1 MNCTLGNSFDF
12 NVICLMK
19 RNPIS
24 RLILIL
30 GSLFLIPGA
39 PFSAFSQCPTNEADL
54 ADGGTFSGDC
64 SVNVGGRIDI
74 TGSIIWTFGRLTIND
89 SGGGGDGDM
98 YIQSGGS
105 FLVQDGATL
114 DLDDGDITVLSGA
127 DLTIATGGSVEVMDN
142 RRELYVDGG
151 TLTVNGTLEVRTDLE
166 AYNSASVTF
175 GNGAI
180 VTTGDDFDISGG
192 ATIIVQSGATLN
204 LDDDLDVTGNSSL
217 AIESGASVT
226 LGDEMFIEDSNVI
239 VSGTLTSTGPDDINV
254 DGTSNVTFNEG
265 ANVTFNDLEAGT
277 RDGSATVT
285 INGGTV
291 TIQGEVDFN
300 NGTDAD
306 AIIIN
311 GGLLDIGND
320 LEIGSTDGTITVN
333 SGGTLNTPSIDGVAI
348 TDPNDLPSNIVISGG
363 DVNVN
368 GAVLPVELI
377 SFSGSYSNSSIILE
391 WETAAELN
399 NERFEVQKST
409 DGINFL
415 TIASV
420 KGHGTTSEKRYYTYS
435 DKNLT
440 IGTFYYRLIQ
450 YDFDGES
457 EVLPTISLVNKMQL
471 SNSSIKVYPNPVFD
485 DFISIR
491 LEGKIITSEWTA
503 SLYNMKGQIVLKAI
517 GAVGSPSMTFD
528 NLRSQV
534 EPGMYMLQVAG
545 KDDSVS
551 KRIIIK

>member
-1 MNCTLGNSFDF
+1 
-12 NVICLMK
+12 MK

-64 SVNVGGRIDI
+64 SINVGGRIDI
-74 TGSIIWTFGRLTIND
+74 TGSIIWTSGRLTIND

-98 YIQSGGS
+98 DIQSGGS

-127 DLTIATGGSVEVMDN
+127 DLTIAAGGSVEVMDN
-142 RRELYVDGG
+142 GREVYVDGG
-151 TLTVNGTLEVRTDLE
+151 TLTVNGTLEVRRDLE

-192 ATIIVQSGATLN
+192 ATITVQSGATLN
-204 LDDDLDVTGNSSL
+204 LDDDLDITGNSSL
-217 AIESGASVT
+217 TIESGASVT

-254 DGTSNVTFNEG
+254 DGSSNVTFNEG

-300 NGTDAD
+300 NGTDGD

-348 TDPNDLPSNIVISGG
+348 TDPNDLPNNIVIAGG

-391 WETAAELN
+391 WETASEQN
-399 NERFEVQKST
+399 NERFEVQKSV
-409 DGINFL
+409 DGGNFI
-415 TIASV
+415 TISQIIG
-420 KGHGTTSEKRYYTYS
+420 KGTTNQLSRYQFI
-435 DKNLT
+435 DKTPLT
-440 IGTFYYRLIQ
+440 GKYYYRLLQ
-450 YDFDGES
+450 FDFNGEMKK
-457 EVLPTISLVNKMQL
+457 LPTITVVTEKRESP
-471 SNSSIKVYPNPVFD
+471 SSVKIYPNPVTENKLTIQLGGGIINHPWTLRIVD
-485 DFISIR
+485 I
-491 LEGKIITSEWTA
+491 EGKILLKRKA
-503 SLYNMKGQIVLKAI
+503 ST
-517 GAVGSPSMTFD
+517 GSSVILLG
-528 NLRSQV
+528 NLRSSLK
-534 EPGMYMLQVAG
+534 PGLYFLHIQG
-545 KDDSVS
+545 KEHHFAKKIYV
-551 KRIIIK
+551 K